1 MMLVQTVHENFEG
14 FTKQEVEPAKE
25 VRKLHNHLGQLSKTE
40 LKGMLQEKDKVSHA
54 LLKNCDLTVTDME
67 NTKAIFGPSVPRL
80 KGTSVQMKPVRAEP
94 NFVKI
99 PRDLVA
105 MN

>member
-1 MMLVQTVHENFEG
+1 MMLVQTIRKNFEG
-14 FTKQEVEPAKE
+14 FTKREVERAKE
-25 VRKLHNHLGQLSKTE
+25 VRKLHNHLGQLSETE

-54 LLKNCDLTVTDME
+54 LLRNCDLTLTDME
-67 NTKAIFGPSVPRL
+67 NAKAIFGPSVPRL
-80 KGTSVQMKPVRAEP
+80 KGTSVRTKPVRAEP